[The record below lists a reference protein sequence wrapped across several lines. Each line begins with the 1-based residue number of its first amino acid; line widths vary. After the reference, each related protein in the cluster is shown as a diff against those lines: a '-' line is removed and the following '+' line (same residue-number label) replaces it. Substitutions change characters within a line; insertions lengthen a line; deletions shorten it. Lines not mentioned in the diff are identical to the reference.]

1 MTRNVQSDRILVRGD
16 LAGHCSEARNVA
28 DAVAVLDVLDV
39 FEIAEDPLLQVIGLA
54 SVVPDD
60 GADARWNADDLA
72 VEDERVAL
80 VAEPT
85 C

>member
-1 MTRNVQSDRILVRGD
+1 
-16 LAGHCSEARNVA
+16 
-28 DAVAVLDVLDV
+28 V